1 MVVLEDLGASIFIIE
16 PVIVPL
22 WISIVEIFTLLI
34 AVKTF
39 ELGDAPVADRKNLS
53 RLDLQKNRTA
63 AFLHSCMVREF
74 SLELFN
80 TLFGVL
86 HNSRQIL
93 TAVPL
98 EAKYLAT

>member
-1 MVVLEDLGASIFIIE
+1 MEDLGASVFIIE

-53 RLDLQKNRTA
+53 CLDLQKNGAA
-63 AFLHSCMVREF
+63 AFLHSCMVRKF

-80 TLFGVL
+80 PLFGVL
-86 HNSRQIL
+86 NYSRQIL
-93 TAVPL
+93 AAVPL
-98 EAKYLAT
+98 EAKNLAA